1 MGAEISDWKL
11 REVNEQEWVFEL
23 KPTDEQKAQRK
34 GLLRFDRVEVRLSRQ
49 HGDAPAFV
57 EITRNGAVTR
67 WRSLAYKQ
75 IQGVWMPTQV
85 LLEYPSSNLEMR
97 SLYSLVNAKRT
108 EGVVFDI
115 PYGTPVTDW
124 RRKGLRL
131 WSEDTAIWSISL
143 HHKPAENPSVPG
155 ESPEIKEWQ
164 PGLERS
170 LWREMHR
177 QNEAVTSPSDRR

>member
-1 MGAEISDWKL
+1 
-11 REVNEQEWVFEL
+11 
-23 KPTDEQKAQRK
+23 
-34 GLLRFDRVEVRLSRQ
+34 
-49 HGDAPAFV
+49 
-57 EITRNGAVTR
+57 
-67 WRSLAYKQ
+67 
-75 IQGVWMPTQV
+75 MPTQV